1 MSQVRL
7 YLDEDAMRKA
17 LVFGL
22 RARNVD
28 VLTAAEAEMINRDD
42 QDHLAVAATS
52 GRVLYSFNMADYCIL
67 HGAWMS
73 EKRFHAGI
81 VVAQQQRYP
90 VGEELRRLMRLI
102 STVPP
107 EEMRN
112 RIEFL
117 SAWSNRRAN

>member
-42 QDHLAVAATS
+42 QDHLAAAAAS
-52 GRVLYSFNMADYCIL
+52 GRGLYTFNVADYCVL
-67 HGAWMS
+67 HEAWLA
-73 EKRFHAGI
+73 EKRLHAGI
-81 VVAQQQRYP
+81 IVAQQQRYSA
-90 VGEELRRLMRLI
+90 GEELRRLMRLI
-102 STVPP
+102 STVTA

-112 RIEFL
+112 QIDFL
-117 SAWSNRRAN
+117 ERKSV